1 MFRLYSFLII
11 LSIFWGSSFLFN
23 ELLSDDIIPFGIVFG
38 RSLFGFLFLI
48 IYGLVKK
55 ERIFDRTFPFLFFLL
70 IAIINTT
77 IPWTL
82 IPNAQHY
89 VSSGLASI
97 LNALTPL
104 MTIIVGTIFFKTKL
118 VKKQYVGVLIGFLG
132 MLILVDLP
140 SVFTQSNNQW
150 IGALLMILATTCY
163 ATSNHLTKKFLS
175 STSVFHLSLYTL
187 FFTSIMSFILSIGAG
202 QDMRV
207 FFELDVIAIFIALGV
222 FGSGVAYLLY
232 YYIIQKGSAELGSL
246 VTYLV
251 PISAIMW
258 GIIFLNESLTVQMI
272 VGLLVIFSGVYLSSS
287 SSKIEKEQIKKER
300 DGVA

>member
-1 MFRLYSFLII
+1 MFRIYSFLII

-38 RSLFGFLFLI
+38 RSFFGFIFLI
-48 IYGLVKK
+48 IYGLVRK
-55 ERIFDRTFPFLFFLL
+55 EKIVDRSFPFLFFLL

-82 IPNAQHY
+82 IPYAQHY
-89 VSSGLASI
+89 ISSGFASI

-118 VKKQYVGVLIGFLG
+118 VKKQYIGVLIGFLG

-140 SVFTQSNNQW
+140 SVFIQSNNQW
-150 IGALLMILATTCY
+150 IGSVFMVLATICY
-163 ATSNHLTKKFLS
+163 AISNHLTKKFLNN
-175 STSVFHLSLYTL
+175 TSVYHLSLYTL
-187 FFTSIMSFILSIGAG
+187 FFTSVMSFLLSLSAG
-202 QDMRV
+202 QDMMV
-207 FFELDVIAIFIALGV
+207 FFEVEKIAIFIALGV
-222 FGSGVAYLLY
+222 FASGVAYLLY

-258 GIIFLNESLTVQMI
+258 GIIFLDEILTVQMI

>member
-11 LSIFWGSSFLFN
+11 LSVFWGSSFLFN

-38 RSLFGFLFLI
+38 RSFFGFLFLI
-48 IYGLVKK
+48 IYGLVRK
-55 ERIFDRTFPFLFFLL
+55 EKIVDRSFPFLFFLL
-70 IAIINTT
+70 IAVINTM

-82 IPNAQHY
+82 IPYAQHY
-89 VSSGLASI
+89 ISSGFASI

-104 MTIIVGTIFFKTKL
+104 MTIIVGTIFFKTRL
-118 VKKQYVGVLIGFLG
+118 VKKQYIGVLIGFLG
-132 MLILVDLP
+132 MIILVDLP
-140 SVFTQSNNQW
+140 SVFIQSNNQW
-150 IGALLMILATTCY
+150 IGSVFMALATICY
-163 ATSNHLTKKFLS
+163 ATSNHLTKKFLNN
-175 STSVFHLSLYTL
+175 TSVYHLSLYTL
-187 FFTSIMSFILSIGAG
+187 FFTSVMSFLLSLGAG
-202 QDMRV
+202 QDMMV
-207 FFELDVIAIFIALGV
+207 FFEVEKIAIFIALGV
-222 FGSGVAYLLY
+222 FASGVAYLLY

-258 GIIFLNESLTVQMI
+258 GIIFLDESLTVQMI

-287 SSKIEKEQIKKER
+287 SSKIDYKQIKKER